1 MAEEVPERETKR
13 QYRVLQQTL
22 SAHALLRD
30 DYARNARWA
39 KIILTAF
46 SILFCA
52 TTFAGD
58 RFYTTLGIDPDG
70 GRFVVGLI
78 SIAAVIVSVTLLIV
92 DWEGRSARHK
102 EDVETW
108 SAALKEFRRYKGDDD
123 SWPADRRTHLN
134 TVYWEADRDSSII
147 PTRRFNAL
155 KSRHLRK
162 VAVSELKS
170 DYPGCPRILLSLF
183 LRSRDTYRAFNSI
196 RNARDDDG
204 VRD

>member
-1 MAEEVPERETKR
+1 VAEEVPERETKR

-22 SAHALLRD
+22 SAHAFLRD

-39 KIILTAF
+39 KIALTAF

-58 RFYTTLGIDPDG
+58 EFYTTLGVDPDN
-70 GRFVVGLI
+70 GRFVVGLV

-92 DWEGRSARHK
+92 DWDGKSERHK
-102 EDVETW
+102 EDAKTW
-108 SAALKEFRRYKGDDD
+108 SAALKEFRMYRGDGD
-123 SWPADRRTHLN
+123 SWPADRRVHLN
-134 TVYWEADRDSSII
+134 AVYWEADQNSSNI
-147 PTRRFNAL
+147 PARHFNVL

-170 DYPGCPRILLSLF
+170 DYPGCPRVLLSLF
-183 LRSRDTYRAFNSI
+183 LRGRDTYRAFNSV
-196 RNARDDDG
+196 RNARDGDG
-204 VRD
+204 A